1 MSKKPIRVYNAIY
14 SHWILAS
21 WPTLASPIH
30 FLEKNHRKGRK
41 TKKAA
46 FPLPFLSNQLTAYC
60 LGLIYV
66 NVSTNARSGLL
77 L

>member
-1 MSKKPIRVYNAIY
+1 MPKKPIRGCNAIY
-14 SHWILAS
+14 IHWILAS
-21 WPTLASPIH
+21 WSTLSTSIR
-30 FLEKNHRKGRK
+30 FLEKKPSKGVK

-46 FPLPFLSNQLTAYC
+46 FPLPFCQIKYMAYC